1 MNNLQ
6 YLYDCVQDEKMAE
19 IVENQYN
26 INNALMIQIKKIS
39 DNFQKMIKENK
50 SNSVVHRDLHIDNM
64 Y

>member
-1 MNNLQ
+1 
-6 YLYDCVQDEKMAE
+6 
-19 IVENQYN
+19 
-26 INNALMIQIKKIS
+26 MIQIKKIS